1 MGIDSAD
8 GHEEKGGNEEEGGRS
23 AHADNG
29 RRGGRA
35 PTAAVNRV
43 TRGCHDG
50 WIVEM
55 YALLFEWLICEREGL
70 NDYAFDCRLYMYHPH
85 SCQSGREQE
94 EMPAQKNK

>member
-35 PTAAVNRV
+35 PTAAVNREA

-94 EMPAQKNK
+94 D